1 MSGRID
7 PSKWIERQEW
17 VRQQQASGLS
27 VAEFCRE
34 HGLHVGNFYA
44 WKHKLAGEL
53 QGQSQSVAG
62 KSGTGKSGAGKS
74 GTGGKSFAGKSV
86 AGDRAMRTP
95 NWPTLWRLVMLPKSE
110 SLGRIW
116 PATCSLAEKKA
127 TREFAVR
134 EVSTST
140 AESESVR
147 TCSSLG
153 NPSPATAWKLMFA

>member
-34 HGLHVGNFYA
+34 HGLHIGNFYA

-53 QGQSQSVAG
+53 KGQSQSVAG

-86 AGDRAMRTP
+86 AGDRAMRAFVQVP
-95 NWPTLWRLVMLPKSE
+95 LP
-110 SLGRIW
+110 LANG
-116 PATCSLAEKKA
+116 ATGSPWIEISLADGTVVRVPASNLAALKLVLS
-127 TREFAVR
+127 TLNPSVR
-134 EVSTST
+134 E
-140 AESESVR
+140 
-147 TCSSLG
+147 
-153 NPSPATAWKLMFA
+153 AWHA

>member
-53 QGQSQSVAG
+53 KGQSQSV
-62 KSGTGKSGAGKS
+62 AGKS

-86 AGDRAMRTP
+86 GGDRAMLAFVQVP
-95 NWPTLWRLVMLPKSE
+95 LQPTNA
-110 SLGRIW
+110 
-116 PATCSLAEKKA
+116 ATGSPWIEISLADG
-127 TREFAVR
+127 TVVR
-134 EVSTST
+134 VPASNLAALKLVLST
-140 AESESVR
+140 
-147 TCSSLG
+147 L
-153 NPSPATAWKLMFA
+153 NPSTQEAWHA